1 MRNNSRIG
9 SLMETFSS
17 PANNGSSPKKAANSK
32 TSVLMESMGGISYG
46 RPRPTAL
53 NEAINE
59 EKEDTRAYLGQDTV
73 LGEAK
78 PQGKVQKLLLD
89 ATELAAKTGD
99 VVSVNS
105 ITRSREFIG
114 IDFGRIMSAYQALE
128 TKGLLT
134 VEVER
139 GVDTYLKLVEETI
152 DEAKVEF
159 KTDDEFV
166 AYIEKNIPKA
176 LKEKAEFSVELNKN
190 ALGGGRTIT
199 VRYTSNDY
207 IENPRLRSIEFNA
220 LFRLI
225 FMIHQTP
232 EAPVAGADMRFEV
245 VSGFSRQ
252 AKEFVKAPR
261 MLKQKDFQSVAD
273 KLIKFFKDQEDVLL
287 DWSSNL

>member
-9 SLMETFSS
+9 SLMETFSA
-17 PANNGSSPKKAANSK
+17 PANNGSSIKKPASSK
-32 TSVLMESMGGISYG
+32 TSVLMESMGGMQYG
-46 RPRPTAL
+46 RSRPAAMHESTVQD
-53 NEAINE
+53 
-59 EKEDTRAYLGQDTV
+59 KEDIRVYLGQDTV

-78 PQGKVQKLLLD
+78 PQGKVQKLILD

-99 VVSVNS
+99 VASVNS
-105 ITRSREFIG
+105 LTRRREFIG
-114 IDFGRIMSAYQALE
+114 IDFGRVMSAYQALE
-128 TKGLLT
+128 AKGLLT

-159 KTDDEFV
+159 KTDEDFV

-176 LKEKAEFSVELNKN
+176 LKEKADFSVELNKA
-190 ALGGGRTIT
+190 ALGGGRTVT

-207 IENPRLRSIEFNA
+207 KENPRLRNIEFNA

-232 EAPVAGADMRFEV
+232 ESPEAGADMRFEI

-252 AKEFVKAPR
+252 AKQFIKAPR
-261 MLKQKDFQSVAD
+261 MMKQKDFQGAAD
-273 KLIKFFKDQEDVLL
+273 KLIKFFKDQEDELL